1 MTFQPSATGGR
12 LCVNIPILDDITFE
26 GDEQFLVTF
35 GNLPNDQVG
44 VGRINQACVTIQ
56 DDDSQLSTSVYMG

>member
-1 MTFQPSATGGR
+1 M
-12 LCVNIPILDDITFE
+12 NIPILDDITFE